1 MHWWDLLVI
10 PGLSRLLAMFSTAR
24 GIEYWITG
32 QLGDQIDQ
40 IHGASKIL
48 VISMTILVVMGRQ
61 VLLEPADTMNF
72 CGR

>member
-1 MHWWDLLVI
+1 MVV
-10 PGLSRLLAMFSTAR
+10 PGLSRLLAMFSAAR
-24 GIEYWITG
+24 GIEHWITG
-32 QLGDQIDQ
+32 QLSDQIDQ

-61 VLLEPADTMNF
+61 VLSEPVDTMNF